1 MVREVSVVGRG
12 CSIGEKLSKN
22 SLGSR
27 DLQLTMSKWCKC
39 GNEGGGAH
47 SRLKKTA
54 CANVLWQKEA
64 WIVENR
70 LT

>member
-1 MVREVSVVGRG
+1 MVGRG
-12 CSIGEKLSKN
+12 CSIGEKLSKYL
-22 SLGSR
+22 LGSKH
-27 DLQLTMSKWCKC
+27 LQLTMSKWYKC

-64 WIVENR
+64 WMFENR